1 MAKVVFH
8 LRVEGL
14 HDVPTSGPLI
24 IASNHTSDLDPFM
37 IGAALSFDHMR
48 EAYWGADLERA
59 FSHPVLGRL
68 ARVVHLFPVDD
79 RAPAASLETGATVL
93 ERGHILIWF
102 PEEWRSPTGELQ
114 RFLPGVAHLA
124 IKTNAPIVPAYID
137 GTFQA
142 MPRTR
147 RLPRPRPV
155 RVVFDA
161 PIRAAELEAKGRGDD
176 REERICMAL
185 RDIVAALA

>member
-8 LRVEGL
+8 LRVKGL
-14 HDVPTSGPLI
+14 HNVPTSGPLI

-37 IGAALSFDHMR
+37 IGAALSFEHMR

-59 FSHPVLGRL
+59 ILHPVLGRL
-68 ARVVHLFPVDD
+68 ARVLHLFPVDD
-79 RAPAASLETGATVL
+79 RAPAASPEMGEAVL

-102 PEEWRSPTGELQ
+102 PQEWRSPTGELQ

-147 RLPRPRPV
+147 RIPRPGPV

-176 REERICMAL
+176 REERICVAL